1 MAALREEDIGL
12 ADKNQNACMWRMAT
26 PCTNFL
32 LLRKEVPW
40 WKFSSLPM
48 NQHTCSPIKPFLDES
63 VACRKMLNDV
73 LVFHVIK
80 LDDVVLEIEEELFIK
95 RQPQGG

>member
-1 MAALREEDIGL
+1 
-12 ADKNQNACMWRMAT
+12 
-26 PCTNFL
+26 
-32 LLRKEVPW
+32 
-40 WKFSSLPM
+40 M
-48 NQHTCSPIKPFLDES
+48 NQHTCSPIKPLLDES